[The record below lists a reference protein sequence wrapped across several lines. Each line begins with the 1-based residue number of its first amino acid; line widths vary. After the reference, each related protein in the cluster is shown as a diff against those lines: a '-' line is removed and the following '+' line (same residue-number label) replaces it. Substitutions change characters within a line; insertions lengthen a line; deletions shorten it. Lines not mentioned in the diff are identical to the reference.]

1 MENLTDHSES
11 DHIETSAQE
20 DKISRTRGDLRK
32 QFYALAALGF
42 LEQGC
47 WATVAR
53 EGSAIVKIPNAVSTR
68 TVIRNRLKDSLP
80 PELDIAW
87 TASLPKC
94 PETLQAAMA
103 EQENGKPKWTAVI
116 EQTPYYH
123 PNRAN
128 PKKRLFEVRSSNSYG
143 DGHGQQC
150 MYSHDKNKKTK
161 VNDLCD
167 ENGVPCGGSPMAAGS
182 PDEVKAATTKA
193 RAVVEWM
200 TYTGHVTADVE
211 PYEQA
216 RIIDYS
222 AGVGFYDVG
231 PCTCAYLM
239 QHPPGASMENQS
251 PKPADKCVELAN
263 GWQPTADQKDSMQ
276 SLYSN
281 LREQCLNTN
290 LPSDPPMFSAGP
302 TYTIAEHDAIGGEVT
317 AVSYPGP
324 RRLGVGA
331 FIQAEKSISNS
342 GWRTAGGGQVNYH
355 VPGMPI
361 LPVDIGLEAGMAYV
375 SHSSND
381 KSRLD
386 LQLAPFVSGGIPYVS
401 YRYSIPINGEGQTD
415 NSVVLGVKLPLN
427 AKFEP
432 FGR

>member
-1 MENLTDHSES
+1 MESPS
-11 DHIETSAQE
+11 DHIEATAAD
-20 DKISRTRGDLRK
+20 DKIIRTRGIMRK

-47 WATVAR
+47 WTTRA
-53 EGSAIVKIPNAVSTR
+53 GDNSAIVKIPNAVSTR

-94 PETLQAAMA
+94 SETLQDAIA
-103 EQENGKPKWTAVI
+103 EQENGKPKWTEVT
-116 EQTPYYH
+116 EQTPYFH

-128 PKKRLFEVRSSNSYG
+128 PEKRLLEVRSRNSYG
-143 DGHGQQC
+143 NGHGQQC
-150 MYSHDKNKKTK
+150 MYSHDKNKDKK
-161 VNDLCD
+161 NVVCDVN
-167 ENGVPCGGSPMAAGS
+167 GKPCGGSPMAAGT
-182 PDEVKAATTKA
+182 PDEVRAAPTKA
-193 RAVVEWM
+193 MAIVEWM

-211 PYEQA
+211 TYEQT

-239 QHPPGASMENQS
+239 LHPPGASMENQS

-263 GWQPTADQKDSMQ
+263 GWHSAAGGKDSMQ

-290 LPSDPPMFSAGP
+290 PPNDPPIFSAGP

-317 AVSYPGP
+317 AVTYPGP

-331 FIQAEKSISNS
+331 FVQAEKSISNG
-342 GWRTAGGGQVNYH
+342 GWRTAGGGQVNFH
-355 VPGMPI
+355 VPAMPI
-361 LPVDIGLEAGMAYV
+361 LPIDVGLEAGMAYV

-381 KSRLD
+381 KSRVD
-386 LQLAPFVSGGIPYVS
+386 LQLAPFISAGVVYVS
-401 YRYSIPINGEGQTD
+401 SRYSIPVNGDGNTD